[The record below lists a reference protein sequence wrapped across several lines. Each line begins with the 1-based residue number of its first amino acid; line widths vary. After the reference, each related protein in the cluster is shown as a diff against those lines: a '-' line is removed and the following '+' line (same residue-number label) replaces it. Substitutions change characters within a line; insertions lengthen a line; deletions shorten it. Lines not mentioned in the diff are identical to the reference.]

1 MDIVTSTY
9 SVSKKQQITPLHQ
22 GRKFTN
28 FCSDM
33 EINIM
38 ERGQ

>member
-9 SVSKKQQITPLHQ
+9 SASKKQQITTLHQ

-33 EINIM
+33 EINIK